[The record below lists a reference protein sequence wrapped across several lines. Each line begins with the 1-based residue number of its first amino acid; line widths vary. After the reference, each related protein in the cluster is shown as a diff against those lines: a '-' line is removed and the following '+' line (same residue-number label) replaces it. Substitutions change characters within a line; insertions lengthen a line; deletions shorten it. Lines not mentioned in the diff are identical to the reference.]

1 MAEKREINKTEKSS
15 ASASGRAGKLRR
27 FLGSFR
33 LRLFLTI
40 LITGSVSI
48 AAMYITARYVCSNT
62 LIDKRVD
69 MAYDHLNKMCVKIVD
84 NMYIG
89 NPQNAPQIS
98 SELSVAAS
106 LFDGRIIVAD
116 GGLKIVYDS
125 FSAEEGKTKVSTEA
139 IKAIRGGQSRYV
151 SIEKE
156 YAELSMPLIDRDNT
170 DGEPYVGVLFA
181 KISLEDEIVLVNN
194 MEKFLLV
201 TVTLLSL
208 VLLVICFL
216 SSMEFAKPFKKIEE
230 SISHVS
236 DGYLDELVT
245 IGGYSEV
252 EQLSDTFNDM
262 LGRIEQLE
270 VSRQEFVSNVSHE
283 LKTPI
288 TSIKVLAD
296 SLITQPDSPPEVYR
310 EFLRDINEEIDREN
324 KIITDLLELVKLDR
338 KEGNMHLALCNI
350 NALLEKI
357 MKRLTPIASSLSVE
371 IVFESYRDVSAMVD
385 EVKMSLA
392 LTNLIEN
399 SIKYNK
405 ENGRVKVSLNSD
417 GKYFSVTIADTGI
430 GIPADSIDRIFER
443 FYRVDKTRA
452 RESGGTGLGLAIAR
466 SVVLMHNG
474 AIKVESVEG
483 EGTTF
488 IVSVPMS
495 FKAGGEPA

>member
-1 MAEKREINKTEKSS
+1 MKDIGT
-15 ASASGRAGKLRR
+15 
-27 FLGSFR
+27 
-33 LRLFLTI
+33 LT
-40 LITGSVSI
+40 
-48 AAMYITARYVCSNT
+48 
-62 LIDKRVD
+62 
-69 MAYDHLNKMCVKIVD
+69 
-84 NMYIG
+84 
-89 NPQNAPQIS
+89 
-98 SELSVAAS
+98 
-106 LFDGRIIVAD
+106 
-116 GGLKIVYDS
+116 
-125 FSAEEGKTKVSTEA
+125 
-139 IKAIRGGQSRYV
+139 
-151 SIEKE
+151 
-156 YAELSMPLIDRDNT
+156 
-170 DGEPYVGVLFA
+170 
-181 KISLEDEIVLVNN
+181 
-194 MEKFLLV
+194 
-201 TVTLLSL
+201 
-208 VLLVICFL
+208 
-216 SSMEFAKPFKKIEE
+216 
-230 SISHVS
+230 
-236 DGYLDELVT
+236 
-245 IGGYSEV
+245 
-252 EQLSDTFNDM
+252 
-262 LGRIEQLE
+262 
-270 VSRQEFVSNVSHE
+270 
-283 LKTPI
+283 
-288 TSIKVLAD
+288 IKVLAD

>member
-1 MAEKREINKTEKSS
+1 MSDEKIPAKGAGDGEKFS
-15 ASASGRAGKLRR
+15 KVRR
-27 FLGSFR
+27 FFGSFR
-33 LRLFLTI
+33 LRLFITI
-40 LITGSVSI
+40 LLTGAVSI
-48 AAMYITARYVCSNT
+48 AAMYITAHYVCSNI
-62 LIDKRVD
+62 LVEKRVD
-69 MAYDHLNKMCVKIVD
+69 TAYDHLSKMSVKIVN
-84 NMYIG
+84 NMYVG

-98 SELSVAAS
+98 SELSIAAS
-106 LFDGRIIVAD
+106 LFGGRIIVAD
-116 GGLKIVYDS
+116 SGLKIIYDS
-125 FSAEEGKTKVSTEA
+125 FSAEEGKTMVSTEA
-139 IKAIRGGQSRYV
+139 IKAIRGGLSRFI

-156 YAELSMPLIDRDNT
+156 YAELSMPLIDHDNT
-170 DGEPYVGVLFA
+170 DGGPYIGVLIA
-181 KISLEDEIVLVNN
+181 KISLEDEIAMIKDL
-194 MEKFLLV
+194 EKFLIV
-201 TVTLLSL
+201 TVILLSI
-208 VLLVICFL
+208 VLLFICFL
-216 SSMEFAKPFKKIEE
+216 SSTEFAKPFKRIEE

-236 DGYLDELVT
+236 DGYLDDLVT

-252 EQLSDTFNDM
+252 RRLSDSFNDM
-262 LGRIEQLE
+262 LRRIEQLE

-310 EFLRDINEEIDREN
+310 EFLRDINDEIDREN
-324 KIITDLLELVKLDR
+324 KIISDLLELVKLDR
-338 KEGNMHLALCNI
+338 KEGNMHLATVNI

-371 IVFESYRDVSAMVD
+371 IVFESYRDVYAMID

-417 GKYFSVTIADTGI
+417 GKYFNVTIADTGI
-430 GIPADSIDRIFER
+430 GIPADSIDKIFER
-443 FYRVDKTRA
+443 FYRVDKARA

-488 IVSVPMS
+488 IVSVPVS
-495 FKAGGEPA
+495 FKIGAE

>member
-1 MAEKREINKTEKSS
+1 MSDDKIPLKGSNGD
-15 ASASGRAGKLRR
+15 GRIAKLRR
-27 FLGSFR
+27 FFGSFR
-33 LRLFLTI
+33 LRLFITI
-40 LITGSVSI
+40 LLTGAVSI
-48 AAMYITARYVCSNT
+48 AAMYITAQYVCGNT
-62 LIDKRVD
+62 LIEKKVD
-69 MAYDHLNKMCVKIVD
+69 TAYDHLGKMCVKIVN
-84 NMYIG
+84 NMYVG

-98 SELSVAAS
+98 SELSIAAS

-116 GGLKIVYDS
+116 SGLKIIYDS
-125 FSAEEGKTKVSTEA
+125 FSAEEGKTMVSSEA
-139 IKAIRGGQSRYV
+139 IKAIRGGSNRFL

-156 YAELSMPLIDRDNT
+156 YAELSLPLVDSENT
-170 DGEPYVGVLFA
+170 EGEPYIGVLIA
-181 KISLEDEIVLVNN
+181 RISLKDETVMIND

-201 TVTLLSL
+201 TVILLSI
-208 VLLVICFL
+208 VLLIICFL
-216 SSMEFAKPFKKIEE
+216 SSNEFAKPFKKIEE

-236 DGYLDELVT
+236 DGYIDDKVT

-252 EQLSDTFNDM
+252 RQLSDTFNEM
-262 LGRIEQLE
+262 LRRIEQLE
-270 VSRQEFVSNVSHE
+270 TSRQEFVSNVSHE

-310 EFLRDINEEIDREN
+310 EFLHDINEEIDREN

-338 KEGNMHLALCNI
+338 KEGNMHLTTVNI
-350 NALLEKI
+350 NSLLEKI

-371 IVFESYRDVSAMVD
+371 IVFESYRDVSATVD

-417 GKYFSVTIADTGI
+417 GKYYSVTIADTGI

-443 FYRVDKTRA
+443 FYRVDKARTR
-452 RESGGTGLGLAIAR
+452 EGGGTGLGLAIAR

-488 IVSVPMS
+488 VVSVPMS
-495 FKAGGEPA
+495 FKIASD

>member
-1 MAEKREINKTEKSS
+1 MSEEKNP
-15 ASASGRAGKLRR
+15 GKVRR
-27 FLGSFR
+27 FFGSFR
-33 LRLFLTI
+33 LRLFLII
-40 LITGSVSI
+40 LLTGVISI
-48 AAMYITARYVCSNT
+48 AAMYVTAWYVCSNT
-62 LIDKRVD
+62 LVEKKVD
-69 MAYDHLNKMCVKIVD
+69 TASDHLSKMCVKIIS
-84 NMYIG
+84 NMYMG

-98 SELSVAAS
+98 SELSIAAS

-116 GGLKIVYDS
+116 SGLKIIYDS
-125 FSAEEGKTKVSTEA
+125 FSAEEGKSMVSSEA
-139 IKAIRGGQSRYV
+139 IKAIRGGSSQYV
-151 SIEKE
+151 NIEKE
-156 YAELSMPLIDRDNT
+156 YAELTMPLVDHENT
-170 DGEPYVGVLFA
+170 EGEPYVGVLFA
-181 KISLEDEIVLVNN
+181 KISLEDELQMITDL
-194 MEKFLLV
+194 EKFLLV
-201 TVTLLSL
+201 TVILLSI

-216 SSMEFAKPFKKIEE
+216 SSTEFAKPFKKIEE

-236 DGYLDELVT
+236 DGYVDDIVAV
-245 IGGYSEV
+245 GGYSEV
-252 EQLSDTFNDM
+252 KELSDSFNEM
-262 LGRIEQLE
+262 LRRIEHLE
-270 VSRQEFVSNVSHE
+270 ASRQEFVSNVSHE

-296 SLITQPDSPPEVYR
+296 SLLTEPDSPPEVYR

-338 KEGNMHLALCNI
+338 KEGNMHLATVNI
-350 NALLEKI
+350 NVMLEKI

-371 IVFESYRDVSAMVD
+371 IVFESYREVSAMVD

-443 FYRVDKTRA
+443 FYRVDKART

-488 IVSVPMS
+488 IVSVPIS
-495 FKAGGEPA
+495 FKVGAE

>member
-1 MAEKREINKTEKSS
+1 MSEEKSQVKINES
-15 ASASGRAGKLRR
+15 KNGKNIDKVRR
-27 FLGSFR
+27 FFGSFR
-33 LRLFLTI
+33 LRLFITI
-40 LITGSVSI
+40 LLTGVVSI
-48 AAMYITARYVCSNT
+48 AAMYITAQYVCKNT
-62 LIDKRVD
+62 LIDKKVD
-69 MAYDHLNKMCVKIVD
+69 TAYDHLSKMGVKIVN

-98 SELSVAAS
+98 SELSIAAS
-106 LFDGRIIVAD
+106 LLGGRIIVAD
-116 GGLKIVYDS
+116 SGLKIVFDS
-125 FSAEEGKTKVSTEA
+125 FSAEEGKTMISTEA
-139 IKAIRGGQSRYV
+139 IKAIRGGSSKFV
-151 SIEKE
+151 KTEKE
-156 YAELSMPLIDRDNT
+156 YAEISMPLIDRENT
-170 DGEPYVGVLFA
+170 DAQPYIGVLFA
-181 KISLEDEIVLVNN
+181 RISLEDEIAMIDS
-194 MEKFLLV
+194 MERFLIV
-201 TVTLLSL
+201 TVILLSI
-208 VLLVICFL
+208 VLLFICFL

-236 DGYLDELVT
+236 DGYIDDKVM

-252 EQLSDTFNDM
+252 RQLSDSFNEM
-262 LGRIEQLE
+262 LRRIEQLE
-270 VSRQEFVSNVSHE
+270 ASRQEFVSNVSHE

-338 KEGNMHLALCNI
+338 KEGNMHLATVNI
-350 NALLEKI
+350 NAMLEKI
-357 MKRLTPIASSLSVE
+357 MKRLRPIASALTVE
-371 IVFESYRDVSAMVD
+371 IVFESYRVVSAMVD

-392 LTNLIEN
+392 FTNLIEN
-399 SIKYNK
+399 SIKYNR

-430 GIPADSIDRIFER
+430 GIPSDSIDKIFER
-443 FYRVDKTRA
+443 FYRVDKARA

-466 SVVLMHNG
+466 SVVIMHNG

-488 IVSVPMS
+488 IVSIPIS
-495 FKAGGEPA
+495 FKVGTEYKE

>member
-1 MAEKREINKTEKSS
+1 MSDGKNLTKTIKG
-15 ASASGRAGKLRR
+15 GRHVGKVRR
-27 FLGSFR
+27 FFGSFR
-33 LRLFLTI
+33 LRLFITI
-40 LITGSVSI
+40 LLTGVISLS
-48 AAMYITARYVCSNT
+48 AMYITAQYVCKNT
-62 LIDKRVD
+62 LIEKRVD
-69 MAYDHLNKMCVKIVD
+69 TAYAHLNKMCVKIVN
-84 NMYIG
+84 NMYMV
-89 NPQNAPQIS
+89 NPQNAPQIA
-98 SELSVAAS
+98 SELSIAAT
-106 LFDGRIIVAD
+106 LFDGRIIVTD
-116 GGLKIVYDS
+116 KGLKIIYDS
-125 FSAEEGKTKVSTEA
+125 FSAEEGKTMVSSEA
-139 IKAIRGGQSRYV
+139 IKAIRGGSNRFLSV
-151 SIEKE
+151 EKE
-156 YAELSMPLIDRDNT
+156 YAELTMPLIDHEST

-181 KISLEDEIVLVNN
+181 RISLEDETVLIAD

-201 TVTLLSL
+201 TVILLSI

-216 SSMEFAKPFKKIEE
+216 SSTEFAKPFKRIEE
-230 SISHVS
+230 SISHVA
-236 DGYLDELVT
+236 DGYIDDMVR

-252 EQLSDTFNDM
+252 KELTESFNDM
-262 LGRIEQLE
+262 LRRIEQLE
-270 VSRQEFVSNVSHE
+270 ASRQEFVSNVSHE

-338 KEGNMHLALCNI
+338 KEGNMHLATVNI
-350 NALLEKI
+350 NVMLEKI
-357 MKRLTPIASSLSVE
+357 MKRLTPIASSLTVE
-371 IVFESYRDVSAMVD
+371 IVFESYREVSAMVD

-443 FYRVDKTRA
+443 FYRVDKART

-466 SVVLMHNG
+466 SVILMHNG

-488 IVSVPMS
+488 VVSIPIS
-495 FKAGGEPA
+495 FKLATE

>member
-1 MAEKREINKTEKSS
+1 MSDDKIPLKGSNGD
-15 ASASGRAGKLRR
+15 GRIAKLRR
-27 FLGSFR
+27 FFGSFR
-33 LRLFLTI
+33 LRLFITI
-40 LITGSVSI
+40 LLTGAVSI
-48 AAMYITARYVCSNT
+48 AAMYITAQYVCGNT
-62 LIDKRVD
+62 LIEKKVD
-69 MAYDHLNKMCVKIVD
+69 TAYDHLGKMSVKIVN
-84 NMYIG
+84 NMYVG

-98 SELSVAAS
+98 SELSIAAS

-116 GGLKIVYDS
+116 SGLRIIYDS
-125 FSAEEGKTKVSTEA
+125 FSAEEGKTMVSSEA
-139 IKAIRGGQSRYV
+139 IKAIRGGSNRFL

-156 YAELSMPLIDRDNT
+156 YAELSMPLVDSENT
-170 DGEPYVGVLFA
+170 EGEPYIGVLIA
-181 KISLEDEIVLVNN
+181 RISLKDETVMIDD

-201 TVTLLSL
+201 TVILLSI
-208 VLLVICFL
+208 VLLIICFL
-216 SSMEFAKPFKKIEE
+216 SSTEFAKPFKKIEE

-236 DGYLDELVT
+236 DGYIDDKVT

-252 EQLSDTFNDM
+252 RQLSDTFNEM
-262 LGRIEQLE
+262 LRRIEQLE
-270 VSRQEFVSNVSHE
+270 TSRQEFVSNVSHE

-310 EFLRDINEEIDREN
+310 EFLHDINEEIDREN

-338 KEGNMHLALCNI
+338 KEGNMHLATVNI
-350 NALLEKI
+350 NSLLEKI

-371 IVFESYRDVSAMVD
+371 IVFESYRDISATVD

-443 FYRVDKTRA
+443 FYRVDKARTR
-452 RESGGTGLGLAIAR
+452 EGGGTGLGLAIAR

-488 IVSVPMS
+488 VVSVPMS
-495 FKAGGEPA
+495 FKIASD